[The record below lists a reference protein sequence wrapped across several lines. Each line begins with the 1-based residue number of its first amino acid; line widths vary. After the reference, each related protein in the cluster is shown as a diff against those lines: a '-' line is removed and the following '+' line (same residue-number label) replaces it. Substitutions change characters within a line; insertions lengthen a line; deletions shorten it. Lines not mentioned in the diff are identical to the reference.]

1 MTASLYWRYFYLSPQ
16 YSRSSLQGSGQVGGA
31 SACGGLK
38 VGGLGQ
44 ENPYLLPPTLSEA
57 VLQPPTFL
65 TSGQENLMIGPMG
78 DSDKNQLLDRFLGST
93 LGTFVGDAMG
103 EPVEGWP
110 HRAIYS
116 RFGLL
121 DTIIRGKGRY
131 TDDTQMMIG
140 ILETLAEKGG
150 FDPAVCARRFEHN
163 FDPAR
168 GYGRRIFGV
177 MERIGQGVPWDQ
189 VGTDSFGNGGAMR
202 IAPIGCFY
210 YADLEAIKANA
221 ILSARITHSHP
232 EGLAGAV
239 AQATAVGLA
248 FQYSLSG
255 EPVKPEKFLDS
266 ITAHTT
272 AIDKRFSQALDRI
285 KSIPRGSMLEV
296 IEAVAGRYS
305 LNLRAIES
313 VPAAIGAFVLT
324 DSFQE
329 AVVLAVNLGGDTDTI
344 GAMAGAIAGAYYGYS
359 QIPEEWLSSLENGE
373 KGRDYVIDCV
383 SRIVSLLSN

>member
-1 MTASLYWRYFYLSPQ
+1 M
-16 YSRSSLQGSGQVGGA
+16 GG
-31 SACGGLK
+31 
-38 VGGLGQ
+38 
-44 ENPYLLPPTLSEA
+44 
-57 VLQPPTFL
+57 
-65 TSGQENLMIGPMG
+65 
-78 DSDKNQLLDRFLGST
+78 SDKDQLLDRFLGSAM
-93 LGTFVGDAMG
+93 GTFVGDALG
-103 EPVEGWP
+103 EPVEGWS

-121 DTIIRGKGRY
+121 DTMIREEGRY

-140 ILETLAEKGG
+140 ILEALAEKGG
-150 FDPAVCARRFEHN
+150 FDPAVCAGKFGEN
-163 FDPAR
+163 FDPGR

-177 MERIGQGVPWDQ
+177 VDRIRQGIPWDQ

-210 YADLEAIKANA
+210 YADLEAVKANA

-248 FQYSLSG
+248 FQYSLSS
-255 EPVKPEKFLDS
+255 EPIEPEKFLDS
-266 ITAHTT
+266 ITAQMTD
-272 AIDKRFSQALDRI
+272 IDKGFAKALDRI

-296 IEAVAGRYS
+296 IEAIAGRYS
-305 LNLRAIES
+305 LSLRAIES

-359 QIPEEWLSSLENGE
+359 QMPEEWLSPLENGE

-383 SRIVSLLSN
+383 SRIVPLLSN

>member
-1 MTASLYWRYFYLSPQ
+1 M
-16 YSRSSLQGSGQVGGA
+16 GG
-31 SACGGLK
+31 
-38 VGGLGQ
+38 
-44 ENPYLLPPTLSEA
+44 
-57 VLQPPTFL
+57 
-65 TSGQENLMIGPMG
+65 
-78 DSDKNQLLDRFLGST
+78 SDKDQLLDRFLGSAM
-93 LGTFVGDAMG
+93 GTFVGDALG
-103 EPVEGWP
+103 EPVEGWS

-121 DTIIRGKGRY
+121 DTMIREEGRY

-140 ILETLAEKGG
+140 ILEALAEKGG
-150 FDPAVCARRFEHN
+150 FDPAVCAGKFGEN
-163 FDPAR
+163 FDPGR

-177 MERIGQGVPWDQ
+177 VDRIRQGIPWDQ

-248 FQYSLSG
+248 FQYSLSS
-255 EPVKPEKFLDS
+255 EPIEPEKFLDS
-266 ITAHTT
+266 ITAQMTD
-272 AIDKRFSQALDRI
+272 IDKGFAKALDRI

-296 IEAVAGRYS
+296 IEAIAGRYS
-305 LNLRAIES
+305 LSLRAIES

-359 QIPEEWLSSLENGE
+359 QMPEEWLSPLENGE

-383 SRIVSLLSN
+383 SRIVPLLSN